1 MLYSL
6 DYVDRVETMLYS
18 MNRDAEIESG
28 QGGLCSPYRGVME
41 QLVVSVLTINELGV
55 SSCANAT
62 YDAMRN
68 AQSRRDLRRD
78 RYAATSYECLT
89 LRALYRIALSTLSRF
104 LLR

>member
-78 RYAATSYECLT
+78 RYAATRYDFSSHLPSYRT
-89 LRALYRIALSTLSRF
+89 ALSTCPDF
-104 LLR
+104 F